1 MKKRFANAVKEGI
14 NEYYIKRV
22 EEWIYLLSKD
32 EKCQEAMDCKR

>member
-22 EEWIYLLSKD
+22 EEKYFQRASFGN
-32 EKCQEAMDCKR
+32 